1 MFIGFSSSNNRPT
14 LPNQSHDALPL
25 GSEGEAD
32 DDNEVVAAIGDLA
45 PWAVSIVL
53 HAALVLI
60 AIMVVWMSMPEVE
73 EVQPIIPSVVLADLG
88 SRSTLKPDKK
98 PSNVICIQRSIHPAK
113 TPSKSLTSKVDVD
126 IKLIGNAVGSPSSS
140 DVFGRSVTVGVP
152 GDSSIFGPPTGSN
165 AKKIVYVVDAS
176 GSLMDTLPFVIAE
189 LKRSISKLSEKQSF
203 SVIFFTAN
211 KPLEALRPGLKPVTS
226 ATRTRVFEW
235 LDSGRVVPQGKASP
249 IEAVKRAL
257 SYEPDLVFLLS
268 DNITGRGRYE
278 LSQAQLLAEV
288 QRSNRAKTKINTIQ
302 FLYADPLGKVRGM
315 RPTLEM
321 ISLQSGGLYNFVS
334 GRELG
339 IGL

>member
-1 MFIGFSSSNNRPT
+1 MFIGFSSSTDRPT
-14 LPNQSHDALPL
+14 LPTQSHDALPL
-25 GSEGEAD
+25 GSEREPE

-60 AIMVVWMSMPEVE
+60 AIMAVWMSLPEVE
-73 EVQPIIPSVVLADLG
+73 EVQPIIPSSRLADRVSPLSLQPDRRASG
-88 SRSTLKPDKK
+88 GEKRRRSVNP
-98 PSNVICIQRSIHPAK
+98 K
-113 TPSKSLTSKVDVD
+113 TPTRVNITCDVKVDVS
-126 IKLIGNAVGSPSSS
+126 LFGVSSGSPSDGS
-140 DVFGRSVTVGVP
+140 VFGKSVAV
-152 GDSSIFGPPTGSN
+152 GDSGIFNPGPAGSN

-176 GSLMDTLPFVIAE
+176 GSLMDTLPFVVAE

-211 KPLEALRPGLKPVTS
+211 EPLEALRPGLKPATS
-226 ATRTRVFEW
+226 AMRARVFEW

-278 LSQAQLLAEV
+278 LSQSQLLAEV

-302 FLYADPLGKVRGM
+302 FLYADPLGKVQGM

-321 ISLQSGGLYNFVS
+321 ISRQSSGLYNFVS